1 MLNYGFNRDPTQ
13 RPHRA
18 PSPYSGL
25 APVDPAWAEKTPR
38 NLLLLSRENEFY
50 TLVDEEMIKLSIL
63 AYTKEYE
70 KCELKIETFL

>member
-1 MLNYGFNRDPTQ
+1 M
-13 RPHRA
+13 
-18 PSPYSGL
+18 
-25 APVDPAWAEKTPR
+25 DPAWAEKTPR